1 MGLLTSLFQ
10 KKEKGKGPAAPEH
23 AAKGPKVGTVL
34 KVYVGGMPLLIGRI
48 NVITKESVVIGRQYG
63 QLGLDLCKIGE
74 QAHARA
80 VDDIT
85 AYIIQGVV
93 TSSTADE
100 LKLEELQ
107 ILDFEERRECFRLD
121 IEAPVTIYSGTD
133 EGYLSPLENTHT
145 VNLSADGVCIQA
157 VSAFQMGDVLRLK
170 LEFPNQPPINIPGRI
185 VRVREPSPGVYQYG
199 IFFHHA
205 GRSDSEAL
213 TRVLF
218 SIQRAQ
224 RK

>member
-1 MGLLTSLFQ
+1 MGLFTSLFQ
-10 KKEKGKGPAAPEH
+10 KKEKETAAPEH
-23 AAKGPKVGTVL
+23 TVKGPKVGTVL

-48 NVITKESVVIGRQYG
+48 VSISKDSLVIGRQYG
-63 QLGLDLCKIGE
+63 QLGLDLCNIGE
-74 QAHARA
+74 QAHARS

-93 TSSTADE
+93 TSSTVDE
-100 LKLEELQ
+100 LKIEELQ
-107 ILDFEERRECFRLD
+107 ILAFEERRECFRLD
-121 IEAPVTIYSGTD
+121 IEAPVTIYRGTD
-133 EGYLSPLENTHT
+133 EGLLSPLEHTHT

-157 VSAFQMGDVLRLK
+157 VSAFQMGDVLRLN
-170 LEFPNQPPINIPGRI
+170 LEFPNQAPINIPGRI

-205 GRSDSEAL
+205 GRNDSEAL

-224 RK
+224 RAK

>member
-1 MGLLTSLFQ
+1 MGLFTSLFQ
-10 KKEKGKGPAAPEH
+10 KKEKEKAAPEH
-23 AAKGPKVGTVL
+23 TAKGPKVGTVL
-34 KVYVGGMPLLIGRI
+34 KVYVGGMPLLIGQI
-48 NVITKESVVIGRQYG
+48 NIITKEKLVIGRQYG
-63 QLGLDLCKIGE
+63 QVVLDICKIGE
-74 QAHARA
+74 QAHARP

-93 TSSTADE
+93 TSSTMDQLVIEE
-100 LKLEELQ
+100 LK

-121 IEAPVTIYSGTD
+121 IEAPVTIYRGTD
-133 EGYLSPLENTHT
+133 EGLLSPLEHTHT
-145 VNLSADGVCIQA
+145 VNLSADGVCVQA
-157 VSAFQMGDVLRLK
+157 VSAFQMGDILRLY
-170 LEFPNQPPINIPGRI
+170 LEFPNHAPINIPGRI
-185 VRVREPSPGVYQYG
+185 VRVREPEPGVYQYG

-224 RK
+224 RAK